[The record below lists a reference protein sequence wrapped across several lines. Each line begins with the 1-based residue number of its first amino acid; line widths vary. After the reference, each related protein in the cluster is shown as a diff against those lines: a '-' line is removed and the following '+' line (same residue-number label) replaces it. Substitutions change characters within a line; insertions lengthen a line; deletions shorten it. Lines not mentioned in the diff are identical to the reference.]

1 MFTSQ
6 HIRWVLFF
14 PLRKRTFEPIP
25 ANKWPITNAM
35 LHNLK
40 QLLQTPAVCLVLQ
53 IHSLHTHI
61 SSPPLPQRGAV
72 VVIFVCFF
80 SASLSLLFNFS
91 VQRSTSLRLREMALL
106 AFWGEAQTLSAKRW
120 QAWSKGTREDD
131 RGREGVRQ
139 KMEREER
146 KDEVWDTESGV
157 CGVLKF
163 CRCHSHRPASGQQSQ
178 LPDTWNIYTNTLAHT
193 HSSWHS
199 TDSSVENNND
209 WFVFVT
215 SQSKMKRVSCRF
227 HYY

>member
-35 LHNLK
+35 LGNLK

-106 AFWGEAQTLSAKRW
+106 AFWGEVQTLSAKRW

-131 RGREGVRQ
+131 RGWEGERVWGRRWKEKRE
-139 KMEREER
+139 
-146 KDEVWDTESGV
+146 
-157 CGVLKF
+157 
-163 CRCHSHRPASGQQSQ
+163 
-178 LPDTWNIYTNTLAHT
+178 
-193 HSSWHS
+193 
-199 TDSSVENNND
+199 
-209 WFVFVT
+209 
-215 SQSKMKRVSCRF
+215 KMKCETQRAVCVVC
-227 HYY
+227 